1 MGVRRAVKRVDGFRI
16 TVAITTQKMAG
27 VSNLKLYLIKSK
39 IDLINYLFVG
49 GLNTVIGYCIGVSLL
64 YLMSD
69 VLITPIIGFL
79 STIIAVIS
87 NFILFKK
94 IVFKTKDNWWDELFR
109 FFKVY
114 AVATV
119 AGIFV
124 LTISLDYLSLSV
136 FVSQGFSMAVAT
148 TISAVGNF
156 HFTFRR

>member
-1 MGVRRAVKRVDGFRI
+1 
-16 TVAITTQKMAG
+16 
-27 VSNLKLYLIKSK
+27 
-39 IDLINYLFVG
+39 
-49 GLNTVIGYCIGVSLL
+49 
-64 YLMSD
+64 MSD